1 MVGARECPKSGAP
14 GRNDRQKDRE
24 SDRSFDQGFPV
35 VLESARCWNPSVNR
49 GGTGNRWFEMTI
61 LVPHAHKTARLAI
74 SLGVAISFATVS
86 VSVHAIHTHAGAG
99 WDTAAAECCT
109 IEYSDR
115 ASCVGAICITDDP
128 ELEHGPRKNTGP
140 CLACLFLKNCK
151 VRVVVWQSPAPVMAS
166 DRHTS
171 YRTIFCQTTPDIVSS
186 SPRAPPLSHS

>member
-1 MVGARECPKSGAP
+1 
-14 GRNDRQKDRE
+14 
-24 SDRSFDQGFPV
+24 
-35 VLESARCWNPSVNR
+35 
-49 GGTGNRWFEMTI
+49 MTI

-151 VRVVVWQSPAPVMAS
+151 ERTGEWQSLDPVPAPGC
-166 DRHTS
+166 HTS
-171 YRTIFCQTTPDIVSS
+171 HHPIFCHTTPDIASS
-186 SPRAPPLSHS
+186 SPRGPPISRS